1 MTAENLLVAIRE
13 GALEIEINRPEKRNA
28 LSRPVLEGIG
38 RIFRNHAGDEGL
50 RLAILKGAGE
60 RSFAAGGDLS
70 DLASVKGADA
80 AETMAREA
88 KDALAAIREFPL
100 PVVAGLNG
108 DALGGGAELAV
119 ACDMRVAAAHA
130 RIGFIQGRLAISSAW
145 GGGVD
150 LMRLVGSAR
159 GLRLLARS
167 ELVPAL
173 EAQALGLVDA
183 VATDEQS
190 LDEAIAEFVAPMRAQ
205 APQVMR
211 AFKALAIELRCNGR
225 SALDEIET
233 RHFGQVWAHPDHDRA
248 VTQLLN
254 RKR

>member
-1 MTAENLLVAIRE
+1 MTAENLLVTMRD
-13 GALEIEINRPEKRNA
+13 GLLEVEINRPEKRNA
-28 LSRPVLEGIG
+28 LSRSVLAELQT
-38 RIFRNHAGDEGL
+38 IFRDHADIGAL
-50 RLAILKGAGE
+50 RLAVLKGAGD
-60 RSFAAGGDLS
+60 RSFAAGGDLA

-88 KDALAAIREFPL
+88 KEALAAIRGFPV

-108 DALGGGAELAV
+108 DALGGGAELAM
-119 ACDMRVAAAHA
+119 ACDMRVSANHA

-150 LMRLVGSAR
+150 LMRLAGPAL
-159 GLRLLARS
+159 GLRLLTRS
-167 ELVPAL
+167 ELVPAA
-173 EAQALGLVDA
+173 EAQGMGLIDA
-183 VATDEQS
+183 VAEDGQS
-190 LDEAIAEFVAPMRAQ
+190 LDEAIAGFIAPMQKQ

-225 SALDEIET
+225 QVLDDIET
-233 RHFGQVWAHPDHDRA
+233 RHFGQVWAHPDHDQA